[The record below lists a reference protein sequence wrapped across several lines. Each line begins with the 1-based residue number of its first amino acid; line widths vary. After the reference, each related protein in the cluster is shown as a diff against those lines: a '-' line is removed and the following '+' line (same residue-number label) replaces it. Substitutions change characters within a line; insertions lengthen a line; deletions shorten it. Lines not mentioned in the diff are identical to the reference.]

1 MKSGILGV
9 QVATGAVEGGGMA
22 SGSSSNSES
31 VVSGSSSNSKSLSSV
46 YAKASAA
53 MLCSLSD
60 TIMLLSYNTEWPH
73 PLAWTANQL
82 PITYSIPPSCKLV

>member
-31 VVSGSSSNSKSLSSV
+31 
-46 YAKASAA
+46 
-53 MLCSLSD
+53 
-60 TIMLLSYNTEWPH
+60 LLSAEVLLTVSHCRQFMPR
-73 PLAWTANQL
+73 LAL
-82 PITYSIPPSCKLV
+82 PCCARSQMQ